1 MGFVKNSTKLN
12 NFTVK
17 EFRKLFKILRSNAGG
32 LLLIGSGTQCT
43 IHIKPRAHL
52 IAENNENTR

>member
-12 NFTVK
+12 NLSNGGRIV
-17 EFRKLFKILRSNAGG
+17 KILRSNAGG
-32 LLLIGSGTQCT
+32 LLLIGSGTQCM